1 MKLNIKN
8 NKKLFFTVITIN
20 LANIAFALGS
30 ITTFMGLK
38 KFLIKKVYLYS
49 RST

>member
-20 LANIAFALGS
+20 LANIAFSLGG
-30 ITTFMGLK
+30 IITFMGLK
-38 KFLIKKVYLYS
+38 KILLNKIYLYS